1 MGQAESAFQ
10 AEPALSEQIGPPR
23 SLAERLRAEV
33 NGTAPSIE
41 VTTATF
47 MAERFAP
54 DVSLLAAN
62 DADGD
67 DAAPE
72 PLPEDID
79 QSRLLQPALER
90 ASRGNTAVLVAL
102 TALALVPTLA
112 LGALYWRGA
121 IDVKPLKR
129 MVTQATA
136 SATTS
141 AATTTPAAATTPAA
155 TTTPAAVT
163 PPVAVQE
170 AAVAPMSETVLPKAD
185 IELPPIG
192 LALPDSIAVEAGE
205 ETAFAIA
212 IDEADTL
219 PSRSI
224 IAIRGLPEGATFS
237 SGRPYGETE
246 WTLRPDELGDL
257 RFTLPAT
264 ASGVRSL
271 NVELVAADGR
281 TIASAS
287 TTLRISSQPDAAA
300 KQVAEDGPR
309 IDELM
314 AHGHKMIEVGY
325 LAGARGYYRRAAD
338 AGSAEAAFALGTT
351 YDPAF
356 IKEIGAQ
363 GIKPDLAQARQWY
376 ERAEDLGDKDAHA
389 KLLELD
395 SRPAVE
401 TRPAPAAGDPEW
413 IRISGPVNVRSAPTP
428 QAETIKVAQQGARYQ
443 ATGREGRWVQITDP
457 KTAEVGWIYDRYVS
471 PSDEPGR

>member
-1 MGQAESAFQ
+1 MGQAEA
-10 AEPALSEQIGPPR
+10 ALSEQIGPPR

-41 VTTATF
+41 SIEVTTASF

-62 DADGD
+62 DADGEEG
-67 DAAPE
+67 APE
-72 PLPEDID
+72 PTPEEID
-79 QSRLLQPALER
+79 QSHLLQPALER

-121 IDVKPLKR
+121 IDVKPLKQ

-136 SATTS
+136 QA
-141 AATTTPAAATTPAA
+141 TTPAAATTPSAA
-155 TTTPAAVT
+155 ASPA
-163 PPVAVQE
+163 PVQE
-170 AAVAPMSETVLPKAD
+170 AAVAPMPETVRPKAD

-192 LALPDSIAVEAGE
+192 LALPDSISAEAGE
-205 ETAFAIA
+205 ETTFAIA

-224 IAIRGLPEGATFS
+224 IAIRGLPEGVTFS

-246 WTLRPDELGDL
+246 WTLRPDEIGDL
-257 RFTLPAT
+257 RFTLPAN
-264 ASGVRSL
+264 ASGERSL
-271 NVELVAADGR
+271 FVELVAADGR

-287 TTLRISSQPDAAA
+287 TTLRISSDPIAVA
-300 KQVAEDGPR
+300 KQVSEDGPR

-314 AHGHKMIEVGY
+314 AHGQKMIEVGY
-325 LAGARGYYRRAAD
+325 LAGARGYFRRAAD

-363 GIKPDLAQARQWY
+363 GIKPDMAQARAWY
-376 ERAEDLGDKDAHA
+376 EQAEKLGDKDAQA

-401 TRPAPAAGDPEW
+401 TKPAPAADDRPEW
-413 IRISGPVNVRSAPTP
+413 VKISGPVNVRSAPTP
-428 QAETIKVAQQGARYQ
+428 QAETIKVAQHGARYQ
-443 ATGREGRWVQITDP
+443 ATAREGRWVQITDP

-471 PSDEPGR
+471 PSDAPGDQ

>member
-1 MGQAESAFQ
+1 
-10 AEPALSEQIGPPR
+10 
-23 SLAERLRAEV
+23 
-33 NGTAPSIE
+33 
-41 VTTATF
+41 
-47 MAERFAP
+47 
-54 DVSLLAAN
+54 
-62 DADGD
+62 
-67 DAAPE
+67 
-72 PLPEDID
+72 
-79 QSRLLQPALER
+79 
-90 ASRGNTAVLVAL
+90 
-102 TALALVPTLA
+102 
-112 LGALYWRGA
+112 
-121 IDVKPLKR
+121 

-141 AATTTPAAATTPAA
+141 AAATTPARSEA
-155 TTTPAAVT
+155 PPA
-163 PPVAVQE
+163 AVQE

-192 LALPDSIAVEAGE
+192 LALPDSISAEAGE
-205 ETAFAIA
+205 ETPFAIA

-246 WTLRPDELGDL
+246 WTLRPDEIGDL

-264 ASGVRSL
+264 ASGERSL

-287 TTLRISSQPDAAA
+287 TTLRISSEPDAAA

-363 GIKPDLAQARQWY
+363 GIKPDMAQARQWY
-376 ERAEDLGDKDAHA
+376 ERAEELGDKDAHA

-457 KTAEVGWIYDRYVS
+457 KTAEVGWIYDRYVA
-471 PSDEPGR
+471 PSDAPGR

>member
-1 MGQAESAFQ
+1 MGQAEA
-10 AEPALSEQIGPPR
+10 ALSEQIGPPR

-33 NGTAPSIE
+33 NGTAPSFESIE
-41 VTTATF
+41 VTTASF

-62 DADGD
+62 DADGEE
-67 DAAPE
+67 AAPE
-72 PLPEDID
+72 PTPEEID
-79 QSRLLQPALER
+79 QSHLLQPALER

-121 IDVKPLKR
+121 IDVKPLKQ

-136 SATTS
+136 RA
-141 AATTTPAAATTPAA
+141 
-155 TTTPAAVT
+155 TTPAAVT
-163 PPVAVQE
+163 TPSAAASPVAVQQ

-192 LALPDSIAVEAGE
+192 LALPDSIAAEAGE
-205 ETAFAIA
+205 ETPFAIA

-246 WTLRPDELGDL
+246 WTLRPDEIGDL

-264 ASGVRSL
+264 ASGERSL

-287 TTLRISSQPDAAA
+287 TTLRISSEPDAAA

-314 AHGHKMIEVGY
+314 AHGQKMIEVGY
-325 LAGARGYYRRAAD
+325 LAGARGYFRRAAD

-356 IKEIGAQ
+356 IKEIRAQ
-363 GIKPDLAQARQWY
+363 GIKPDMAQARAWY
-376 ERAEDLGDKDAHA
+376 EQAEKLGDKDAQA

-457 KTAEVGWIYDRYVS
+457 KTAEVGWIYDRYVA
-471 PSDEPGR
+471 PSDAPGE

>member
-1 MGQAESAFQ
+1 MGQAEA
-10 AEPALSEQIGPPR
+10 ALSEQIGPPR

-33 NGTAPSIE
+33 NGTAPSMESIE
-41 VTTATF
+41 VTTASF

-62 DADGD
+62 DADGEE
-67 DAAPE
+67 AAPE
-72 PLPEDID
+72 PTPEEID
-79 QSRLLQPALER
+79 QSHLLQPALER

-121 IDVKPLKR
+121 IDVKPLQQ

-136 SATTS
+136 RA
-141 AATTTPAAATTPAA
+141 TTPAAATTPSAA
-155 TTTPAAVT
+155 AS
-163 PPVAVQE
+163 PVAMQQ
-170 AAVAPMSETVLPKAD
+170 AAVAPMPETVRPKAA

-192 LALPDSIAVEAGE
+192 LALPDSISAEAGK
-205 ETAFAIA
+205 ETPFAIA

-224 IAIRGLPEGATFS
+224 IAIRGLPEGVTFS

-246 WTLRPDELGDL
+246 WTLRPDEIGDL
-257 RFTLPAT
+257 SFTLPAT
-264 ASGVRSL
+264 ASGERSL

-287 TTLRISSQPDAAA
+287 TTLRISSDPIAVA

-314 AHGHKMIEVGY
+314 AHGQKMIEVGY
-325 LAGARGYYRRAAD
+325 LAGARGYFRRAAD

-356 IKEIGAQ
+356 IKEIRAQ
-363 GIKPDLAQARQWY
+363 GIKPDMAQARAWY
-376 ERAEDLGDKDAHA
+376 EQAERLGDKDAHA

-413 IRISGPVNVRSAPTP
+413 IRISGPVNVRTAPTP

-457 KTAEVGWIYDRYVS
+457 KTAEVGWIYDRYVA
-471 PSDEPGR
+471 PSDAPGE

>member
-1 MGQAESAFQ
+1 MGQAESA
-10 AEPALSEQIGPPR
+10 LSEQMGPPR

-62 DADGD
+62 DADGEEELEPT
-67 DAAPE
+67 PE
-72 PLPEDID
+72 EVD
-79 QSRLLQPALER
+79 QSDLLAPAIER

-102 TALALVPTLA
+102 TLLALVPTLA

-121 IDVKPLKR
+121 LDVKPLKQ
-129 MVTQATA
+129 MVTQVTKTESATA
-136 SATTS
+136 PAPTPAPTPVAEVAPT
-141 AATTTPAAATTPAA
+141 AATPS
-155 TTTPAAVT
+155 
-163 PPVAVQE
+163 VAVQR
-170 AAVAPMSETVLPKAD
+170 AAVAPVPETVLPKAD
-185 IELPPIG
+185 IELPPIR
-192 LALPDSIAVEAGE
+192 LALPDSISAEAGK
-205 ETAFAIA
+205 ETPFAIA

-224 IAIRGLPEGATFS
+224 IAIRGLPEGVTFS

-246 WTLRPDELGDL
+246 WTLRPDEIGDL

-264 ASGVRSL
+264 ASGERSL
-271 NVELVAADGR
+271 NIELVAADGR

-287 TTLRISSQPDAAA
+287 TTLRISSDPTAAA

-314 AHGHKMIEVGY
+314 AHGHKMVEVGY

-351 YDPAF
+351 YDPDF

-363 GIKPDLAQARQWY
+363 GIKPDMAQARAWY
-376 ERAEDLGDKDAHA
+376 ERAAELGDKDAHN
-389 KLLELD
+389 KLLELHG
-395 SRPAVE
+395 RPAVE
-401 TRPAPAAGDPEW
+401 TKPAPADQAEW
-413 IRISGPVNVRSAPTP
+413 VRVSGPVNVRAAPTP
-428 QAETIKVAQQGARYQ
+428 QAETISVAAQGTRYQ
-443 ATGREGRWVQITDP
+443 ATAREGRWVQITDP
-457 KTAEVGWIYDRYVS
+457 KTAEVGWVYDRYVA
-471 PSDEPGR
+471 PSDAPGQ

>member
-1 MGQAESAFQ
+1 MGQAEA
-10 AEPALSEQIGPPR
+10 ALSEQIGPPR

-33 NGTAPSIE
+33 NGTAPSFESIE
-41 VTTATF
+41 VTTASF

-62 DADGD
+62 DADGEEG
-67 DAAPE
+67 APE
-72 PLPEDID
+72 PTPEEID
-79 QSRLLQPALER
+79 QSLLLQPALER

-121 IDVKPLKR
+121 IDVKPLKQI
-129 MVTQATA
+129 VAQATA
-136 SATTS
+136 QATTP
-141 AATTTPAAATTPAA
+141 AATTPAAATTAAA
-155 TTTPAAVT
+155 TTPSPAAS
-163 PPVAVQE
+163 PAPVQE
-170 AAVAPMSETVLPKAD
+170 AAVAPMPETVRPKAD

-192 LALPDSIAVEAGE
+192 LALPDSISAEAGQ
-205 ETAFAIA
+205 ETPFAIA

-224 IAIRGLPEGATFS
+224 IAIRGLPEGVTFS

-246 WTLRPDELGDL
+246 WTLRPDEIGDL
-257 RFTLPAT
+257 SFTLPAT
-264 ASGVRSL
+264 ASGERSL
-271 NVELVAADGR
+271 NVELVAADGT

-287 TTLRISSQPDAAA
+287 TTLRISSDPIAVA

-314 AHGHKMIEVGY
+314 AHGQKMIEVGY
-325 LAGARGYYRRAAD
+325 LAGARGYFRRAAD

-363 GIKPDLAQARQWY
+363 GIKPDMAQARVWY
-376 ERAEDLGDKDAHA
+376 EQAEKLGDKDAQA

-395 SRPAVE
+395 GSPAVE
-401 TRPAPAAGDPEW
+401 TKPAPAADDQPEW
-413 IRISGPVNVRSAPTP
+413 IKVSGPVNVRAAPTP

-457 KTAEVGWIYDRYVS
+457 KTAEVGWIYDRYVA
-471 PSDEPGR
+471 PSDAPDQ

>member
-1 MGQAESAFQ
+1 MGQAESA
-10 AEPALSEQIGPPR
+10 LSDQIGPPR

-33 NGTAPSIE
+33 NGTAPSVE
-41 VTTATF
+41 VTTASF

-62 DADGD
+62 DADGEE
-67 DAAPE
+67 AAPE
-72 PLPEDID
+72 PTPEEVD
-79 QSRLLQPALER
+79 QSHLLQPALER
-90 ASRGNTAVLVAL
+90 VSRGNRAVLVAL

-112 LGALYWRGA
+112 LGALYWRGS
-121 IDVKPLKR
+121 IDVKPLR
-129 MVTQATA
+129 QMVTQATA
-136 SATTS
+136 QA
-141 AATTTPAAATTPAA
+141 TTPAAATTPSAA
-155 TTTPAAVT
+155 TS
-163 PPVAVQE
+163 PVAMQQ
-170 AAVAPMSETVLPKAD
+170 AAVAPMPETVLPKAD
-185 IELPPIG
+185 IELPAIG
-192 LALPDSIAVEAGE
+192 FALPDSISAEAGK
-205 ETAFAIA
+205 ETPFAIA

-224 IAIRGLPEGATFS
+224 IAIRGLPEGVTFS

-246 WTLRPDELGDL
+246 WTLRPDEIGDL

-264 ASGVRSL
+264 ASGERSL

-287 TTLRISSQPDAAA
+287 TTLRISNDPIAAA
-300 KQVAEDGPR
+300 KQLAEDVPR

-325 LAGARGYYRRAAD
+325 LAGARGYFRRAAD
-338 AGSAEAAFALGTT
+338 AGSGEAAFALGTT

-363 GIKPDLAQARQWY
+363 GIKPDMAQARMWY
-376 ERAEDLGDKDAHA
+376 ERAKELGDKDAHA
-389 KLLELD
+389 KLLEFD

-401 TRPAPAAGDPEW
+401 TKPAPAANDQAEW
-413 IRISGPVNVRSAPTP
+413 IRISGPVNVRTAPTP

-457 KTAEVGWIYDRYVS
+457 KTAEVGWIYDRYVA
-471 PSDEPGR
+471 PSDAPGH

>member
-1 MGQAESAFQ
+1 MGQAEA
-10 AEPALSEQIGPPR
+10 ALSEQIGPPR

-41 VTTATF
+41 SIEVTTASF

-62 DADGD
+62 DADGEEG
-67 DAAPE
+67 APE
-72 PLPEDID
+72 PTPEEID
-79 QSRLLQPALER
+79 QSLLLQPALER

-121 IDVKPLKR
+121 IDVKPLKQI
-129 MVTQATA
+129 VAQATA
-136 SATTS
+136 QA
-141 AATTTPAAATTPAA
+141 TTPAAATATIPAA
-155 TTTPAAVT
+155 SPA
-163 PPVAVQE
+163 PVQE
-170 AAVAPMSETVLPKAD
+170 AAVAPIPETVRPKAD
-185 IELPPIG
+185 IELPPIS
-192 LALPDSIAVEAGE
+192 LALPDSISAEAGQ
-205 ETAFAIA
+205 ETPFAIA

-224 IAIRGLPEGATFS
+224 IAIRGLPEGVTFS

-246 WTLRPDELGDL
+246 WTLRPDEIGDL
-257 RFTLPAT
+257 SFTLPAT
-264 ASGVRSL
+264 TSGERSL
-271 NVELVAADGR
+271 NVELVAADGT

-287 TTLRISSQPDAAA
+287 TTLRISSDPIAVA
-300 KQVAEDGPR
+300 KEVAEDGPR

-314 AHGHKMIEVGY
+314 AHGQKMIEVGY
-325 LAGARGYYRRAAD
+325 LAGARGYFRRAAD

-363 GIKPDLAQARQWY
+363 GIKPDMAQARVWY
-376 ERAEDLGDKDAHA
+376 EQAEKLGDKDAQA

-401 TRPAPAAGDPEW
+401 TKPAPAANDQPEW
-413 IRISGPVNVRSAPTP
+413 IKISGPVNVRAAPTP
-428 QAETIKVAQQGARYQ
+428 QAETIKVAQEGARYQ

-471 PSDEPGR
+471 PSDAPDQ

>member
-1 MGQAESAFQ
+1 MGQAEA
-10 AEPALSEQIGPPR
+10 ALSEQIGPPR

-33 NGTAPSIE
+33 NGTAPSFESIE
-41 VTTATF
+41 VTTASF

-62 DADGD
+62 DADGEE
-67 DAAPE
+67 AAPE
-72 PLPEDID
+72 PTPEEID
-79 QSRLLQPALER
+79 QSHLLQPALER

-121 IDVKPLKR
+121 IDVKPLKQ

-136 SATTS
+136 RA
-141 AATTTPAAATTPAA
+141 
-155 TTTPAAVT
+155 TTPAAVT
-163 PPVAVQE
+163 TPSAAASPVAVQQ

-192 LALPDSIAVEAGE
+192 LALPDSIAAEAGE
-205 ETAFAIA
+205 ETPFAIA

-246 WTLRPDELGDL
+246 WTLRPDEIGDL

-264 ASGVRSL
+264 ASGERSL

-287 TTLRISSQPDAAA
+287 TTLRISSEPDAAA
-300 KQVAEDGPR
+300 KQVAKDGPR

-314 AHGHKMIEVGY
+314 AHGQKMIEVGY
-325 LAGARGYYRRAAD
+325 LAGARGYFRRAAD

-356 IKEIGAQ
+356 IKEIRAQ
-363 GIKPDLAQARQWY
+363 GIKPDMAQARAWY
-376 ERAEDLGDKDAHA
+376 EQAEKLGDKDAQA

-457 KTAEVGWIYDRYVS
+457 KTAEVGWIYDRYVA
-471 PSDEPGR
+471 PSDAPGE

>member
-1 MGQAESAFQ
+1 MGQAES
-10 AEPALSEQIGPPR
+10 ALSEQIGPPR

-62 DADGD
+62 DADADG

-72 PLPEDID
+72 PTPDEID
-79 QSRLLQPALER
+79 QTHLLQPALER
-90 ASRGNTAVLVAL
+90 ASRGNIAVLVAL

-121 IDVKPLKR
+121 IDVKPLR
-129 MVTQATA
+129 QMVTQATA
-136 SATTS
+136 SATT
-141 AATTTPAAATTPAA
+141 PAAATLAAA
-155 TTTPAAVT
+155 TTSAGSTPL
-163 PPVAVQE
+163 PVVQE

-192 LALPDSIAVEAGE
+192 LALPDSISAEAGE
-205 ETAFAIA
+205 ETPFAIA

-224 IAIRGLPEGATFS
+224 IAIRGLPQGATFS

-246 WTLRPDELGDL
+246 WTLRPDEIGDL

-264 ASGVRSL
+264 ASGERSL

-287 TTLRISSQPDAAA
+287 TTLRISSEPDAAA

-314 AHGHKMIEVGY
+314 AHGDKMIEVGY

-338 AGSAEAAFALGTT
+338 AGSGEAAFALGTT

-356 IKEIGAQ
+356 IREIGAQ
-363 GIKPDLAQARQWY
+363 GTKPDMAQARQWY
-376 ERAEDLGDKDAHA
+376 ERAEELGDKDAHA

-401 TRPAPAAGDPEW
+401 TKPAPAAGDPEW
-413 IRISGPVNVRSAPTP
+413 IRISGTVNVRSAPTP

-457 KTAEVGWIYDRYVS
+457 KTAEVGWIYDRYAA

>member
-1 MGQAESAFQ
+1 MGQAEA
-10 AEPALSEQIGPPR
+10 ALSEQIGPPR

-33 NGTAPSIE
+33 NGTAPSFESIE
-41 VTTATF
+41 VTTASF

-62 DADGD
+62 DADGEE
-67 DAAPE
+67 AAPE
-72 PLPEDID
+72 PTPEEID
-79 QSRLLQPALER
+79 QSHLLQPALER

-121 IDVKPLKR
+121 IDVKPLKQ

-136 SATTS
+136 RA
-141 AATTTPAAATTPAA
+141 TTPAAATTPSAA
-155 TTTPAAVT
+155 AS
-163 PPVAVQE
+163 PVAVQQ

-192 LALPDSIAVEAGE
+192 LALPDSIAAEAGE
-205 ETAFAIA
+205 ETPFAIA

-246 WTLRPDELGDL
+246 WTLRPDEIGDL

-264 ASGVRSL
+264 ASGERSL

-287 TTLRISSQPDAAA
+287 TTLRISSEPDAAA

-314 AHGHKMIEVGY
+314 AHGQKMIEVGY
-325 LAGARGYYRRAAD
+325 LAGARGYFRRAAD

-356 IKEIGAQ
+356 IKEIRAQ
-363 GIKPDLAQARQWY
+363 GIKPDMAQARAWY
-376 ERAEDLGDKDAHA
+376 EQAEKLGDKDAQA

-457 KTAEVGWIYDRYVS
+457 KTAEVGWIYDRYVA
-471 PSDEPGR
+471 PSDAPGE